1 MDHRTA
7 AALLFL
13 AMAPVAQAANIV
25 VTDDTPARAI
35 VITNGKDDPQRIVVT
50 AEVFTMAKCKE
61 GLASNVEDMRDT
73 AKVMFCV
80 PADMSE
86 DGRVVGDLP
95 LIDLA
100 E

>member
-1 MDHRTA
+1 MNYRTA
-7 AALLFL
+7 ATLLFL
-13 AMAPVAQAANIV
+13 AMAPVAQAANIT

-35 VITNGKDDPQRIVVT
+35 VITNDEDGPQQVVIT

-61 GLASNVEDMRDT
+61 GLASNVEDMKDT
-73 AKVMFCV
+73 AKVMLCV

-86 DGRVVGDLP
+86 AGRVVGDLP